1 MKRFSPASLSQ
12 VDCTQNPRIS
22 CASWRRSRLQCQLS
36 RVWRSQSSSPEWNG
50 KLPETLSSRTTCFPC
65 HQHCLS
71 KWGEL
76 ELEEEVLEG
85 KHGNVDFHNRRNRF
99 GYTWDSFSCT
109 VKLFEVYECRMYL
122 TFVTLPTP
130 VSSDFLNICSSS
142 LDLLGLRN
150 TDAGLSHIANSTLEL
165 PCVQVQKA
173 TNTSCA
179 LNQAGDKYFS
189 GGGGPCHY
197 LFSKEEPLSQIHWS
211 SGLYKLIATGP
222 KPSVMLNL
230 LPSTR
235 ALGELCNLVW
245 SNRRLTWSPWAHF
258 HQSQVETPHGSC
270 SIFWGMQS
278 PIKSSSL
285 LVSG

>member
-1 MKRFSPASLSQ
+1 MCGIYLWQKEVSASNSQFSCFVMAILL
-12 VDCTQNPRIS
+12 
-22 CASWRRSRLQCQLS
+22 WRSRPQIYIIFIFACWS
-36 RVWRSQSSSPEWNG
+36 RCST
-50 KLPETLSSRTTCFPC
+50 K
-65 HQHCLS
+65 
-71 KWGEL
+71 
-76 ELEEEVLEG
+76 
-85 KHGNVDFHNRRNRF
+85 NV
-99 GYTWDSFSCT
+99 
-109 VKLFEVYECRMYL
+109 
-122 TFVTLPTP
+122 
-130 VSSDFLNICSSS
+130 
-142 LDLLGLRN
+142 
-150 TDAGLSHIANSTLEL
+150 GLSHIANSTLEL

>member
-1 MKRFSPASLSQ
+1 MAANYWQMNLFTCYIYNFLNFHVLLWLFYYGDPVLRFTSSLYLPVGAGVAQ
-12 VDCTQNPRIS
+12 KMWDWATLQIPLWNFHV
-22 CASWRRSRLQCQLS
+22 SRFRKPQ
-36 RVWRSQSSSPEWNG
+36 
-50 KLPETLSSRTTCFPC
+50 
-65 HQHCLS
+65 
-71 KWGEL
+71 
-76 ELEEEVLEG
+76 
-85 KHGNVDFHNRRNRF
+85 
-99 GYTWDSFSCT
+99 
-109 VKLFEVYECRMYL
+109 
-122 TFVTLPTP
+122 TP
-130 VSSDFLNICSSS
+130 VVPWTRLGTNIF
-142 LDLLGLRN
+142 
-150 TDAGLSHIANSTLEL
+150 
-165 PCVQVQKA
+165 Q
-173 TNTSCA
+173 
-179 LNQAGDKYFS
+179 
-189 GGGGPCHY
+189 GGGPCHY